1 MEMNGIRKTLI
12 LSVVS
17 AVICLPFG
25 LVAIHYALKTIEYFV
40 DNQPKLL
47 SLNNMHAKR
56 WAWSSIVA
64 GLLFWGLTIYRLI
77 TT

>member
-1 MEMNGIRKTLI
+1 MEMNSIRKTLI

-25 LVAIHYALKTIEYFV
+25 LVAIHYALKTVEYFV
-40 DNQPKLL
+40 GNQPKVAA
-47 SLNNMHAKR
+47 LNIMHAKR

-64 GLLFWGLTIYRLI
+64 GLLFWGLTVYRLATI
-77 TT
+77 